1 MKQTAVE
8 WLEEQIEY
16 ISIQVFD
23 GFLSFTEFME
33 AREQFFKK
41 AKEIEKQ
48 QIINAYRIST
58 IESSVPKEFKKYNLA
73 KQYYNE
79 TFKKE

>member
-8 WLEEQIEY
+8 WLEEQIKESFN
-16 ISIQVFD
+16 IE
-23 GFLSFTEFME
+23 GKLSVNNILM
-33 AREQFFKK
+33 FFNE

-48 QIINAYRIST
+48 QIIDAYET
-58 IESSVPKEFKKYNLA
+58 GDKYKLEVPG

-79 TFKKE
+79 QFNK